1 MFLKRVS
8 ISGFKSF
15 PDSIDLNYREGVT
28 AIVGP
33 NGCGKTN
40 IADAIRWALGE
51 QRAKNLRGRQMVDVI
66 FSGSEARKPV
76 GMAEV
81 SLLLSNEDQALP
93 VEYTDIL
100 ISRRLFR
107 SGESTY
113 LLNRRPCRLKDIHN
127 LLLDTGIGTNTYAII
142 EQSQVD
148 LILSKEPL
156 ERRELFD
163 EAAGIGRYKKS
174 RAEAQKKLEETESQL
189 LRLTDLLEEIGT
201 QLRSLKKEVKKAERH
216 RQLGEELHGIEA
228 LMGRYHWQT
237 HQESIEEL
245 EGSLTGAED
254 RRIAISAEL
263 STLDAEITR
272 IRETQLS
279 IQNELGDAENRRY
292 SSLEQVKDYEN
303 RLSISQERQ
312 AGRRRRRTQIEAE
325 IARIGEERER
335 IKASLEMTEE
345 EKEQLRQRLE
355 SSDVSL
361 GNRQASLDELAKNLE
376 TADSQA
382 SRLGSRL
389 IELTALS
396 TGYEQAKAER
406 QARLDSLKRELDTLT
421 GNLESDRREKEEN
434 ERRLTE
440 LTSAGQ
446 KLNGR
451 LDALEERTTETIELQ
466 REVNLE
472 LVEASERTR
481 LELERLNR
489 ARAELE
495 SQERIHVRH
504 EGYRR
509 GVAAVLAAS
518 EKGVLSGII
527 GALAQLVRTDQKYE
541 AAVEAAL
548 SHSAQAVVC
557 QTEADARRAVDLLK
571 RLRAGRVR
579 FLPLDLIQP
588 SRKVYCAAEINAAGL
603 IGDALRLVAYSDGV
617 APAVEFAL
625 GGCLVVD
632 TLDVALSILREWR
645 GKVSFRRVV
654 TLEGEVVEASGAI
667 AGGTREGL
675 AEGLL
680 SRVREL
686 DQLTENLKEVEESYR
701 EAHKIEDDLRQKF
714 SSADQTLVAQ
724 RERSSEVRLELE
736 RNRIELERLGGEIS
750 RLEAGI
756 ELYQVR
762 RREIE
767 GELAGLEPLPDETG
781 VSPEDEAILREEHS
795 ASVAHAEGLAA
806 EEKQALDELNEERL
820 ARSRLESQLENLTG
834 QMMRLERDIIALD
847 GQMESM
853 LNEINDLD
861 KESTDADADLERLS
875 SEVAQLSINKE
886 DEEREFHQ
894 IRRKL
899 NEITAELGERMGAR
913 GSVANRAVEVEKEVS
928 EHTASLTEERSEQ
941 DRLVIESRERT
952 SHDITQL
959 RLAEDFDL
967 AEAHKRTE
975 RLRRHRE
982 RLGEIN
988 YSAKANYDTAC
999 ERRDFLRSR
1008 RDELERGIE
1017 SLKESIIRLNA
1028 EASERFL
1035 LTFNR
1040 VVVNFEGTFKSLFEG
1055 GEAKLT
1061 LTGDDP
1067 LEGGI
1072 EIDVRPP
1079 GKGYQPL
1086 LGRSGGERA
1095 LTAIALLFALFEV
1108 KPSPFCILDEIDAPL
1123 DDANVDRYLKLLS
1136 RFAPKSQFLVITHNR
1151 RTMEAAD
1158 TLIGVTMDEPGVSR
1172 LYSLAFSGGR
1182 LVTEEDQRSFSLKKR
1197 KKARG

>member
-15 PDSIDLNYREGVT
+15 PDSIDLNFREGVT

-142 EQSQVD
+142 EQAQVD

-174 RAEAQKKLEETESQL
+174 RAEAQKKLEETENQL

-201 QLRSLKKEVKKAERH
+201 QLRSLNREVKKAERH
-216 RQLGEELHGIEA
+216 RQLGEELHRVEA
-228 LMGRYHWQT
+228 EISRYHWQT
-237 HQESIEEL
+237 HQQKVEEL
-245 EGSLTGAED
+245 EGSLTEAED

-272 IRETQLS
+272 IGEAQLS
-279 IQNELGDAENRRY
+279 VQNELSDAENQRY
-292 SSLEQVKDYEN
+292 SSLAQVKDYEN

-335 IKASLEMTEE
+335 IKARLEKTDR

-361 GNRQASLDELAKNLE
+361 GNRQAALDGLTKNLE
-376 TADSQA
+376 TAESQA

-389 IELTALS
+389 IELAALS
-396 TGYEQAKAER
+396 TGHERAKVER
-406 QARLDSLKRELDTLT
+406 QARLDSLKRELDTLA

-440 LTSAGQ
+440 LTAAGQ
-446 KLNGR
+446 KLSGR

-466 REVNLE
+466 REVNRE

-481 LELERLNR
+481 RELERLNR

-541 AAVEAAL
+541 VAVEAAL
-548 SHSAQAVVC
+548 SSSAQAVVC
-557 QTEADARRAVDLLK
+557 RTEADARRAVDLLK

-579 FLPLDLIQP
+579 FLPLDLIRP
-588 SRKVYCAAEINAAGL
+588 WSPVYCAAEINAAGL
-603 IGDALRLVAYSDGV
+603 IGDALRLVTYSDEV

-625 GGCLVVD
+625 GGCPVAE
-632 TLDVALSILREWR
+632 TLDVAVGILREWR
-645 GKVSFRRVV
+645 GKVSFRRIV

-686 DQLTENLKEVEESYR
+686 DQLTDNLKEVEESYR
-701 EAHKIEDDLRQKF
+701 EARKLEDDLRQKF

-724 RERSSEVRLELE
+724 QERSSEVRLELE

-756 ELYQVR
+756 ELSQVR
-762 RREIE
+762 GREIE

-781 VSPEDEAILREEHS
+781 LSPEDEATLREEHS
-795 ASVAHAEGLAA
+795 ASVARVERLAA

-834 QMMRLERDIIALD
+834 QIEHLGRDLTALD
-847 GQMESM
+847 GQMGSFQNE
-853 LNEINDLD
+853 LNELE
-861 KESTDADADLERLS
+861 KESTDADSDLERLS
-875 SEVAQLSINKE
+875 SEVAQLTIDKE
-886 DEEREFHQ
+886 DEEREFHR

-899 NEITAELGERMGAR
+899 NEITVELGEKMGAR
-913 GSVANRAVEVEKEVS
+913 GSVAARAGEVEKDISELTVS
-928 EHTASLTEERSEQ
+928 LAGERAEQ

-952 SHDITQL
+952 GHDINQL

-988 YSAKANYDTAC
+988 YGAKANYDAAC

-1008 RDELERGIE
+1008 TDELERGTE

-1040 VVVNFEGTFKSLFEG
+1040 VVVSFEGTFRSLFEG
-1055 GEAKLT
+1055 GEAKLA
-1061 LTGDDP
+1061 LTGGDP

-1123 DDANVDRYLKLLS
+1123 DDANVDRYLTLLS

-1197 KKARG
+1197 KKA